1 MIPHVLPKL
10 RLGLKGPFLKRKHEN
25 KVISIFTHQA

>member
-10 RLGLKGPFLKRKHEN
+10 LRLKGQFFKRKHEN
-25 KVISIFTHQA
+25 KVISIFTHQV